1 MLRLPPIN
9 QARIQM
15 RPLPQA
21 EKQRGS
27 QRTEMAPV
35 KMAVDSRFHRACLM
49 RSARDWPVQ
58 QVGADFNKRIL
69 PAKALLN
76 PARPRRRKIITMP
89 GRSSQRL
96 SQPVGP
102 QHPAILS
109 YCKER
114 SVKGRRSMGP
124 LGSQA

>member
-9 QARIQM
+9 QAQIQM

-21 EKQRGS
+21 ERQRGS
-27 QRTEMAPV
+27 QRTETAPV
-35 KMAVDSRFHRACLM
+35 EMAVDSRFHRECLM
-49 RSARDWPVQ
+49 RSVRGWLLQRVA
-58 QVGADFNKRIL
+58 ADFNKRIS
-69 PAKALLN
+69 PAKAPLN
-76 PARPRRRKIITMP
+76 PARPRRRKIITAQ

-96 SQPVGP
+96 SQPVVP
-102 QHPAILS
+102 QLPAIRF

-114 SVKGRRSMGP
+114 SVKDRRSMGP

>member
-9 QARIQM
+9 QAQIQM

-21 EKQRGS
+21 ERQRGS
-27 QRTEMAPV
+27 QRTETAPV
-35 KMAVDSRFHRACLM
+35 EMAVDSRFHRECLM
-49 RSARDWPVQ
+49 RSVRGWLLQRVA
-58 QVGADFNKRIL
+58 GDFNKRIS
-69 PAKALLN
+69 PAKAPLS
-76 PARPRRRKIITMP
+76 PARPRRRKIITAQ

-96 SQPVGP
+96 LRRVAP
-102 QHPAILS
+102 QRLAIRF

-114 SVKGRRSMGP
+114 SVKDRRSMGP